1 MLWEQVGECIF
12 LKIQILMVGPQ
23 FCFTLGDSIVVTYA
37 PIAHSE
43 GQHQAIL
50 LIHQHPSFGLN
61 LGDRTLLH
69 FQGSALGPLA
79 GILP

>member
-1 MLWEQVGECIF
+1 M
-12 LKIQILMVGPQ
+12 
-23 FCFTLGDSIVVTYA
+23 VTYA